1 MDISIYNIL
10 HKMDIEAIV
19 KDCQNGNRDAFG
31 TLYQIFSLPMMGVIG
46 YYVHNK
52 DIAQD
57 ILHDGFIVAFTSIVT
72 LKDATKIE
80 SWLTTIMKNLSLQ
93 YLRKE
98 SEHVSIHISDT
109 DIPERLS
116 EQNYE
121 TDLSWSQ
128 LESIIQ
134 RLPDGYRTVFRL
146 NVLQG
151 LSHKEI
157 AELLGISHLTSASQ
171 LHHAKV
177 MLRKMISQYR
187 AEMGV
192 TSILILTTL
201 VIYNSLFRRN
211 IQEDAISSAGNTLL
225 GHTSVTESIKSD
237 SNAIMNDNRIVA
249 STVSSLHN
257 HTHNKLVEE
266 KDTIEL
272 KVDTNVVGFDNS
284 TPSDSTAKTIVIPDN
299 DRLIAKTR
307 KSQLIQPADNDGWT
321 FSLAYSGTTGQ
332 NNRSKY
338 KVPDI
343 SSDVTDQDIEENRK
357 IKHYVPVSVGIS
369 VGRRLS
375 PKWSIESGLRYTY
388 LRTDIFTENKYHHS
402 ESTNKIHYLG
412 APLKFNYNIFQAN
425 RLSIYGQSGIV
436 LDIPVNGKSST
447 SHYNYNADSPI
458 FDTSRLSVPM
468 QWSVE
473 GGIGIE
479 CQFTPSISIYAEPSI
494 NYYFRTEPEIN
505 TIRQDKPF
513 EFTLPIGIRMTW

>member
-1 MDISIYNIL
+1 
-10 HKMDIEAIV
+10 MDIEAIV

-266 KDTIEL
+266 KDQ
-272 KVDTNVVGFDNS
+272 G
-284 TPSDSTAKTIVIPDN
+284 
-299 DRLIAKTR
+299 
-307 KSQLIQPADNDGWT
+307 
-321 FSLAYSGTTGQ
+321 
-332 NNRSKY
+332 
-338 KVPDI
+338 
-343 SSDVTDQDIEENRK
+343 
-357 IKHYVPVSVGIS
+357 
-369 VGRRLS
+369 
-375 PKWSIESGLRYTY
+375 
-388 LRTDIFTENKYHHS
+388 
-402 ESTNKIHYLG
+402 
-412 APLKFNYNIFQAN
+412 
-425 RLSIYGQSGIV
+425 
-436 LDIPVNGKSST
+436 
-447 SHYNYNADSPI
+447 
-458 FDTSRLSVPM
+458 
-468 QWSVE
+468 
-473 GGIGIE
+473 
-479 CQFTPSISIYAEPSI
+479 
-494 NYYFRTEPEIN
+494 
-505 TIRQDKPF
+505 
-513 EFTLPIGIRMTW
+513 